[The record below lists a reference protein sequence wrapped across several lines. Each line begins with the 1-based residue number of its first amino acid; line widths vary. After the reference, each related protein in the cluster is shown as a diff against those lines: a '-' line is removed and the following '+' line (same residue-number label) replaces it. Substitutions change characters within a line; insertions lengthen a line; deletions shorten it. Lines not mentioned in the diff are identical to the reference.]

1 MRLETVVGLLVAVV
15 VPLWLVFEQ
24 LLAWKLFKRSPRTAR
39 RQVAAGGLPGAPARS
54 R

>member
-15 VPLWLVFEQ
+15 VPLWLVVEQ
-24 LLAWKLFKRSPRTAR
+24 LLAWKLFKRPPRTAR
-39 RQVAAGGLPGAPARS
+39 RRVATGSLPGAPARS